1 MRCFIMKS
9 PAKKVIITVLGGIIG
24 FYLIVALYILAN
36 QYIITKSEYT
46 IKSDRVESEIKIAL
60 ISDLHNM
67 NFFNENKAVVN
78 KIKSGEPDLI
88 AVVGDMIDGKA
99 ETSENALNVITALPD
114 IAPTYY
120 AIGNSEILFS
130 DYDKFIKDVE
140 EAGVVVLDDKVDR
153 ININDND
160 ITLLGLSYYSFGD
173 VENPEYT
180 ALAQELC
187 ENDTLRLLL
196 CHYPEY
202 SQWFFGRDLYYEY
215 DFDLMLSGHTHGGL
229 VRGANGSSL
238 YAPNQ
243 GLFPEYSK
251 GLYYVDREN
260 KNPYHMLVTAGLG
273 QDGRFI
279 RINNFP
285 EVSFIT
291 IKPE

>member
-1 MRCFIMKS
+1 MKS
-9 PAKKVIITVLGGIIG
+9 YSKKVLAIVLGSIFG
-24 FYLIVALYILAN
+24 FVLILLLCILSW
-36 QYIITKSEYT
+36 QYFITTSEYT
-46 IKSDRVESEIKIAL
+46 IESDRVKSEVKIAV

-67 NFFNENKAVVN
+67 NFFFNNKAVVD
-78 KIKSGEPDLI
+78 KISSGNPDLI
-88 AVVGDMIDGKA
+88 AVVGDMIDSDAK
-99 ETSENALNVITALPD
+99 TSKNTLNTMTPLPD

-120 AIGNSEILFS
+120 SIGNRDKSFS
-130 DYDKFIKDVE
+130 DYDNFIKDIE

-153 ININDND
+153 ININGND
-160 ITLLGLSYYSFGD
+160 ITLLGLSSYSFGD

-180 ALAQELC
+180 ALVKDLC

-202 SQWFFGRDLYYEY
+202 SQWFFGNDLYYEY

-229 VRGANGSSL
+229 VRIPKVGGL
-238 YAPNQ
+238 YAPQQ
-243 GLFPEYSK
+243 GWFPEYSK
-251 GLYYVDREN
+251 GLYYVDKEN
-260 KNPYHMLVTAGLG
+260 KNPYPMLVTAGLG
-273 QDGRFI
+273 QDTRCI